1 MATSIPKTTSD
12 TIRDLR
18 KQKAEKAKTP
28 RATKTPSVQSPG
40 VQPTNPKGN
49 EAKAP
54 QGAAPVATGD
64 IVGTIT
70 ASADLVRSGIL
81 TEAPNFSQWKVSDY
95 STVSSSIGETDLKAG
110 EKMLEQI
117 ERQRATAA
125 IVKANQ
131 GLQTDLNQ
139 GATDAGK
146 LLSTAAAAATSLEGV
161 NTGLEK
167 YRQNLEKTQ
176 LEAARAD
183 NIKIE
188 GDGTKNLADAIRQL
202 QTAKQAKLISQVQ
215 KIEAEAQRF
224 LATPIQQTVDV
235 QSTDM

>member
-1 MATSIPKTTSD
+1 MATNIPKNTSD

-18 KQKAEKAKTP
+18 RQKAEKTKVP
-28 RATKTPSVQSPG
+28 KATRTPSVRSPG
-40 VQPTNPKGN
+40 VQANPKDK
-49 EAKAP
+49 ESKAP
-54 QGAAPVATGD
+54 QVTAQVATGD

-70 ASADLVRSGIL
+70 ASANLVRSGIT
-81 TEAPNFSQWKVSDY
+81 TEASNFSQWKVSDY
-95 STVSSSIGETDLKAG
+95 STVSSSIGETDLRAG

-188 GDGTKNLADAIRQL
+188 GDGTKNLAEAIRQL

-235 QSTDM
+235 QNTDM

>member
-1 MATSIPKTTSD
+1 MATNLPKSPSD

-18 KQKAEKAKTP
+18 KQKAESTKQP
-28 RATKTPSVQSPG
+28 RVTKTPSTPTPDKQT
-40 VQPTNPKGN
+40 TNPKGN
-49 EAKAP
+49 ASQVP
-54 QGAAPVATGD
+54 TGD
-64 IVGTIT
+64 IIGMIT
-70 ASADLVRSGIL
+70 SSTDLVRTGII
-81 TEAPNFSQWKVSDY
+81 TTPPTFSQWKVSDY

-110 EKMLEQI
+110 EKMIEQI
-117 ERQRATAA
+117 EKQRMTAQ

-167 YRQNLEKTQ
+167 YRQNLERTQ
-176 LEAARAD
+176 LESAKAD

-188 GDGTKNLADAIRQL
+188 GDGTKNLADAIRAIQSAKHMKL
-202 QTAKQAKLISQVQ
+202 QAQVQ
-215 KIEAEAQRF
+215 KIEAESARF
-224 LATPIQQTVDV
+224 LSAPVGQTVDV
-235 QSTDM
+235 SAVDM